1 MQPSSHYDSTEV
13 TVGGFKYKKTN
24 ATVENLFTLN
34 SSIDNSIAYTE
45 PLVGDFSNV
54 SMWGWKNTSDSYYI
68 QKSLV
73 WGYSYKSSASAT
85 QDNAYNR
92 VNKIEINYSNFNFSG
107 VPYIVFAENGGGNAE
122 NYTFGY
128 SAEATGVLK
137 SGTLNSNSLITDF
150 EVNKF
155 VWQIGSL
162 QGITTTEAGLY
173 LDNGTETAEHNID
186 VEQFLAN
193 PSNYLITKFSITN
206 NASWDEDN
214 SQWRNA
220 VANFC
225 PLLLFDSSETGGL
238 YSLNQGPSGGATV
251 APSATG
257 NLGFDGKYSVELWNN
272 RQDNST
278 AVPKMEHANKT
289 FHRAFQHS
297 YTLGSNADN
306 LVIEPKADTMELTN
320 SCELGYT
327 GDFYIGHDTLNN
339 TSSYLQC
346 YQHDYYKMIKDYTG
360 AAKSHLTTY
369 KKYITTFLKG
379 ELVSKLLAS
388 CGVFFTQLS
397 YSDLNTAG
405 CTPTH
410 MDIEGLHLGEMDD
423 AGYTTGN
430 WINGEDIAD
439 YDGINKEG
447 SIIHGGFK
455 PGPPDPDNP
464 DKDDLD
470 NMNTG
475 FASTLSGC
483 TKYFL
488 MSPQDVNN
496 LIEDYYTRAFAGST
510 LSESIISCYLCGAEP
525 SEFLSTENSK
535 IKIPTVAQEN
545 MFESQRSDYQLINA
559 VLNEIPMGSIDV
571 PRMNGDFH
579 DFSPYTIY
587 EVFLPF
593 CGWCSLPDTVAGRKI
608 TARLEVDI
616 RTMAGKGIIMMS
628 DDNGNHATVA
638 EMCAN
643 IGASAPFAVIEA
655 GLERQAAVTAGIQTA
670 VGVAQGI
677 SGGASGHSAL
687 MISGFGNAFQ
697 GVANGMM
704 SSMANYT
711 QVQGKAGDTSDFAN
725 GRQPYLKISW
735 AKTDDVVK
743 TTQFAHA
750 FGYVCDA
757 VGTLGNFKGFTV
769 VSNPHVK
776 INATQAEREEIKRLL
791 EDGVVL

>member
-1 MQPSSHYDSTEV
+1 MEPSSHYESTEV
-13 TVGGFKYKKTN
+13 TVNGFKYKKTN
-24 ATVENLFTLN
+24 ATVESLFTLN

-45 PLVGDFSNV
+45 PLIGDFSNV
-54 SMWGWKNTSDSYYI
+54 SMWGWKNTSDAYYI

-73 WGYSYKSSASAT
+73 WGYSYKNSSSAP

-92 VNKIEINYSNFNFSG
+92 VNKIEINYGDFNFSG
-107 VPYIVFAENGGGNAE
+107 VPYIVFAESGGGNAE

-128 SAEATGVLK
+128 SPEATGVNNN
-137 SGTLNSNSLITDF
+137 GTLNTHSLITDF

-155 VWQIGSL
+155 VWKIGSL

-225 PLLLFDSSETGGL
+225 PLLLFDSSETCGL

-257 NLGFDGKYSVELWNN
+257 NLGFAGKYSVELWNN
-272 RQDNST
+272 RQDNAT
-278 AVPKMEHANKT
+278 AVPKMEHPNKT
-289 FHRAFQHS
+289 FHRAFQNS

-320 SCELGYT
+320 RCELGNT

-423 AGYTTGN
+423 SGFTTGN

-447 SIIHGGFK
+447 SIIHADFK
-455 PGPPDPDNP
+455 PGPGPGPSG
-464 DKDDLD
+464 DDIDLQEISNGTALGGVTNLWLLTAAQMAD
-470 NMNTG
+470 FHNAINSAD
-475 FASTLSGC
+475 FDVLPSILSVMG
-483 TKYFL
+483 L
-488 MSPQDVNN
+488 G
-496 LIEDYYTRAFAGST
+496 I
-510 LSESIISCYLCGAEP
+510 GA
-525 SEFLSTENSK
+525 
-535 IKIPTVAQEN
+535 IKIIPDIEFVTNIVVKKPDGTTWSSGVNGHIVSSVKGAFSYPN
-545 MFESQRSDYQLINA
+545 IKIQRRYN
-559 VLNEIPMGSIDV
+559 
-571 PRMNGDFH
+571 DFR
-579 DFSPYTIY
+579 DFSPYATHELFI
-587 EVFLPF
+587 PM
-593 CGWCSLPDTVAGRKI
+593 CGWVSIPDIAVDRSMTLTYVFDVECCKI
-608 TARLEVDI
+608 RGVVDVDGTI
-616 RTMAGKGIIMMS
+616 
-628 DDNGNHATVA
+628 VA
-638 EMCAN
+638 EREGIMGCTVSLSTTGHGLYVNSAIVNGAN
-643 IGASAPFAVIEA
+643 LINSGLSALF
-655 GLERQAAVTAGIQTA
+655 G
-670 VGVAQGI
+670 VGTGSELMAL
-677 SGGASGHSAL
+677 GGAANSANAIGNTIINDRINRTESVIGNGSRTGFSDGCWILVKSTYTNSDEPELYAHTVGYPCNKSGQLSSF
-687 MISGFGNAFQ
+687 SG
-697 GVANGMM
+697 
-704 SSMANYT
+704 YT
-711 QVQGKAGDTSDFAN
+711 
-725 GRQPYLKISW
+725 
-735 AKTDDVVK
+735 
-743 TTQFAHA
+743 
-750 FGYVCDA
+750 VCQ
-757 VGTLGNFKGFTV
+757 
-769 VSNPHVK
+769 NPH
-776 INATQAEREEIKRLL
+776 ININCTNVEKEEIKRLL
-791 EDGVVL
+791 EEGVIL